1 MCKLILMRGV
11 SGSGKSTLARKLALQ
26 NPNSV
31 ICSTDDFFVVD
42 GKYEFDSTQL
52 NRNHYK
58 NFLKVKENMAKRTP
72 IIIVDNTN
80 TQKWEMLKY
89 VSEAKAFG
97 YEVEIQEPEP
107 VSIEEIC
114 RRQEK
119 RAEEGKTVA
128 REVIER
134 QLGKYEP
141 TTVTE
146 LLSLVDQGY

>member
-1 MCKLILMRGV
+1 MKLILMRGV
-11 SGSGKSTLARKLALQ
+11 SGSGKSTLAKKLALQ
-26 NPNSV
+26 NPKSV

-42 GKYEFDSTQL
+42 GKYKFDLAQL

-58 NFLKVKENMAKRTP
+58 NFLKVKGNMAEKTP

-80 TQKWEMLKY
+80 MQKWEMLKY
-89 VSEAKAFG
+89 VTEAKTFG
-97 YEVEIQEPEP
+97 YEIEIQEPEP

-119 RAEEGKTVA
+119 REEEGKVVA

-134 QLGKYEP
+134 QLEKYEP
-141 TTVTE
+141 TTVKE
-146 LLSLVDQGY
+146 LLSLVEQGY